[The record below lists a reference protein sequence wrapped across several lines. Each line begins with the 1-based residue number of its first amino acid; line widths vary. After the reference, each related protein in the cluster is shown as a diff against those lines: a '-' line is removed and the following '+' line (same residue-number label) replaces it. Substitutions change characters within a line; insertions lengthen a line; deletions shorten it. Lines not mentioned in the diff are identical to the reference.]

1 MKYMPGYIGATQ
13 NFLHN
18 SGAKIF
24 GKRIHFYNKLTII
37 KKKGIF
43 MFLPHLHSILLN
55 VYIDVDMT
63 ILL

>member
-37 KKKGIF
+37 KKKRYIHVF
-43 MFLPHLHSILLN
+43 TTLAQYFIEC
-55 VYIDVDMT
+55 VY
-63 ILL
+63 

>member
-24 GKRIHFYNKLTII
+24 GKRIYFYNKLTII
-37 KKKGIF
+37 KKKYIHVF
-43 MFLPHLHSILLN
+43 TTLAQYFIEC
-55 VYIDVDMT
+55 VY
-63 ILL
+63 